1 MEVFITA
8 VNKLIII
15 FLLVL
20 IGCFAK
26 KKDIIDDCFIDKFSG
41 FLTKIVVPCFII
53 SSMQLSYTPELL
65 QKGIVVFVTC
75 MIMHIW
81 GMLVGFGTGKLF
93 RVPHMNLGIWVFSC
107 MFANIGFM
115 GVPVISMIFGGN
127 SVFYCAFATAAFNLA
142 SYTLGIWIIGRYGDG
157 SHPVEISLRQ
167 LLKLPVN
174 IAIIIGMILFI
185 GNIQLPEAI
194 GGTVK
199 MVGDMIAPL
208 AMIYIGAVL
217 GRMRLKEMI
226 YDRWA
231 YVISINRLIVVP
243 LTAYLMLR
251 PFITDQLVLGVV
263 IVGLSTPIGA
273 YCAILAAQYGADEKT
288 ASRYI
293 FISTALSILTM
304 PFFFFLFI

>member
-1 MEVFITA
+1 
-8 VNKLIII
+8 
-15 FLLVL
+15 
-20 IGCFAK
+20 
-26 KKDIIDDCFIDKFSG
+26 
-41 FLTKIVVPCFII
+41 
-53 SSMQLSYTPELL
+53 MQ
-65 QKGIVVFVTC
+65 
-75 MIMHIW
+75 
-81 GMLVGFGTGKLF
+81 
-93 RVPHMNLGIWVFSC
+93 
-107 MFANIGFM
+107 
-115 GVPVISMIFGGN
+115 
-127 SVFYCAFATAAFNLA
+127 
-142 SYTLGIWIIGRYGDG
+142 
-157 SHPVEISLRQ
+157 ISLRQ
-167 LLKLPVN
+167 LVTLPVN
-174 IAIIIGMILFI
+174 IAIIIGIILFI

-217 GRMRLKEMI
+217 GRMPLREMI

-231 YVISINRLIVVP
+231 YVISFIRLIVVP

-273 YCAILAAQYGADEKT
+273 YCAILAAQYGADERT